1 MFRFAHPLYLYLLT
15 LIPVFTALFVF
26 LRYRHKR
33 NLAKFGDI
41 NLLVHLMPDVS
52 RVRPIVKFTLLML
65 ALALII
71 FIMARPQY
79 GMRNEEVKRSGIEA
93 VIAVDVSNSMLC
105 EDISPSRLGKSKMI
119 VSKLVDQL
127 DEDKLGLVE
136 RP

>member
-71 FIMARPQY
+71 FIMARPQ
-79 GMRNEEVKRSGIEA
+79 
-93 VIAVDVSNSMLC
+93 
-105 EDISPSRLGKSKMI
+105 
-119 VSKLVDQL
+119 
-127 DEDKLGLVE
+127 
-136 RP
+136 